1 MTKRLIVSAVFLL
14 SAFLLSILSADRVQR
29 EIEAVL
35 YEIETN
41 DDIYSCAENILARR
55 QDNEKVF
62 SVFLKHTDAD
72 MIDRLHIELEFAL
85 NNRNDEKIILLLA
98 EIYAFLSVTSE
109 GEKVKTE
116 NIF

>member
-1 MTKRLIVSAVFLL
+1 MTKRLIVAVVFLL
-14 SAFLLSILSADRVQR
+14 SALLLSILSVSRVHK
-29 EIEAVL
+29 EINDVL

-41 DDIYSCAENILARR
+41 EDIYSCAENILAKREN
-55 QDNEKVF
+55 NEKIF

-72 MIDRLHIELEFAL
+72 TIDRLHIELRFAL
-85 NNRNDEKIILLLA
+85 ENRNDEKIILLLA

-109 GEKVKTE
+109 GERIKTE